1 MLYWV
6 LSGGRITSVWVS
18 PMIPVY
24 LLEVPWP
31 YTSMAADAWW
41 GGAFASI
48 HLYGQKFVHVAFPAP
63 LPWVVYGAYYTLSCQ
78 FWGQTPGKMLKG
90 LVVLDRAGNLP
101 AAGVALRRWIGY
113 VLSLIPL
120 GAGIWMAARDP
131 RHATWH
137 DRFAGTLVY
146 ALLEPARH
154 GDPDD
159 TEKERK

>member
-1 MLYWV
+1 
-6 LSGGRITSVWVS
+6 
-18 PMIPVY
+18 MIPVY